1 VAGARPPRGG
11 GPPPRFLSNAFG
23 SLMRRVAPLL
33 LMMLPE

>member
-1 VAGARPPRGG
+1 VPSPDREGTT
-11 GPPPRFLSNAFG
+11 RFLSNAFG